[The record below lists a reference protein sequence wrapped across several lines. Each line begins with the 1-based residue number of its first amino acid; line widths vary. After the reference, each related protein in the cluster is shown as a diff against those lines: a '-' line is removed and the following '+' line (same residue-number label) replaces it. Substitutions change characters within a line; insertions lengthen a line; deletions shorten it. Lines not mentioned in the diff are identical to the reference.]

1 MNFPA
6 DINQWDYRTIYTLVT
21 RRDYEPGTY
30 DFKEVL
36 IGTGNEEGKKKLN
49 DSICK
54 AICAMANTD
63 GGYLIFGVKDPK
75 QWPNLTEQERFGGI
89 PKSSEYVKEFGDKIS
104 SIHRRVHCN
113 YPNRLI
119 DLPHNNERGI
129 FIVHIPLSPLRPHMF
144 NGTFYKRAD
153 TGSTEPMSW
162 HEVRDQMLYTEGRLQ
177 QVRLLRLKIAKEQY
191 GEAVLQLM
199 KAKNGSYQR
208 EKASFC
214 LAQANDEREK
224 ADNMDR
230 KENRTV
236 PNITEADTQEAV
248 SIFRTHAANWLRM
261 AAACL
266 EMPNESRSTGT

>member
-1 MNFPA
+1 
-6 DINQWDYRTIYTLVT
+6 
-21 RRDYEPGTY
+21 
-30 DFKEVL
+30 
-36 IGTGNEEGKKKLN
+36 
-49 DSICK
+49 
-54 AICAMANTD
+54 
-63 GGYLIFGVKDPK
+63 
-75 QWPNLTEQERFGGI
+75 
-89 PKSSEYVKEFGDKIS
+89 
-104 SIHRRVHCN
+104 
-113 YPNRLI
+113 
-119 DLPHNNERGI
+119 
-129 FIVHIPLSPLRPHMF
+129 MF

-153 TGSTEPMSW
+153 TGSTEPMNW

>member
-1 MNFPA
+1 MQA
-6 DINQWDYRTIYTLVT
+6 
-21 RRDYEPGTY
+21 
-30 DFKEVL
+30 
-36 IGTGNEEGKKKLN
+36 
-49 DSICK
+49 
-54 AICAMANTD
+54 TD
-63 GGYLIFGVKDPK
+63 
-75 QWPNLTEQERFGGI
+75 
-89 PKSSEYVKEFGDKIS
+89 
-104 SIHRRVHCN
+104 
-113 YPNRLI
+113 
-119 DLPHNNERGI
+119 
-129 FIVHIPLSPLRPHMF
+129 LS
-144 NGTFYKRAD
+144 
-153 TGSTEPMSW
+153 
-162 HEVRDQMLYTEGRLQ
+162 
-177 QVRLLRLKIAKEQY
+177 KEQY